1 MNKLNTTGYSSIN
14 HKDLIYIFNPYSS
27 GTNPITNYSTDG
39 INLAEIF
46 QPYTEG
52 NIKAR
57 AIENYLYNEVD
68 LNTIF
73 ENLVTNNVT
82 DYNPFSNSTNVTNY
96 TYNIFNVSGIFTLE
110 QSVSNAHILVI
121 GGGGG
126 INMLLQNTDQN
137 TDQNSNQPR
146 YEGSGGNSIMLGP
159 VSLNAGTYTISIGY
173 GSKTGTSG
181 ESSSISGP
189 ENFNTLIATG
199 GEFGSE
205 NGNSSNTQY
214 TFQDGTNTT
223 FNFGE
228 KGSLDNIN
236 FTFNDITYNIGSGG
250 NIESS
255 CGNDG
260 IVIIYYPTSQ

>member
-1 MNKLNTTGYSSIN
+1 MNQIKTTGYSSVN
-14 HKDLIYIFNPYSS
+14 QKDLIYIFKPYSS
-27 GTNPITNYSTDG
+27 GTNPITKYSSEG

-68 LNTIF
+68 DLNTIF

-82 DYNPFSNSTNVTNY
+82 DYNPFSSSTSVTSY
-96 TYNIFNVSGIFTLE
+96 TYNIFNVSGTFTLE

-126 INMLLQNTDQN
+126 INMLQNTEQNTDQN
-137 TDQNSNQPR
+137 TIQPR
-146 YEGSGGNSIMLGP
+146 YEGSGGNSITLGP

-173 GSKTGTSG
+173 GNKTGTSG

-199 GEFGSE
+199 GECGSE
-205 NGNSSNTQY
+205 NSNSSNTQY
-214 TFQDGTNTT
+214 SFQDGTNTT
-223 FNFGE
+223 FNFGG

-236 FTFNDITYNIGSGG
+236 FAFNDITYNVGSGG
-250 NIESS
+250 NVENC

-260 IVIIYYPTSQ
+260 IAIIYYPTSQ

>member
-1 MNKLNTTGYSSIN
+1 MNQIKTTGYSSVN
-14 HKDLIYIFNPYSS
+14 QKDLIYIFKPYSS
-27 GTNPITNYSTDG
+27 GTNPITKYSTEG

-57 AIENYLYNEVD
+57 AIENYLYNNVD

-82 DYNPFSNSTNVTNY
+82 DYNPFSSSTSVTSY
-96 TYNIFNVSGIFTLE
+96 TYNIFNVSGTFTLE

-126 INMLLQNTDQN
+126 GGGGGGINTDQN
-137 TDQNSNQPR
+137 NQPH
-146 YEGSGGNSIMLGP
+146 YEGSGGNSITLGP
-159 VSLNAGTYTISIGY
+159 ISLNAGTYTISIGY
-173 GSKTGTSG
+173 GNKHGTSG

-199 GEFGSE
+199 GECGSE

-214 TFQDGTNTT
+214 IFQDGTNTT

-236 FTFNDITYNIGSGG
+236 FAFNDITYNIGSGG

>member
-1 MNKLNTTGYSSIN
+1 MSQIKTTGYSSVN
-14 HKDLIYIFNPYSS
+14 YKDLIYIFKPYSS
-27 GTNPITNYSTDG
+27 GTNPITKYSTEG

-68 LNTIF
+68 DLNTIF

-82 DYNPFSNSTNVTNY
+82 DYNPFSSSTSVTSY

-110 QSVSNAHILVI
+110 QSVSNAHILI
-121 GGGGG
+121 IGGGGGGGGGG
-126 INMLLQNTDQN
+126 INTDQN
-137 TDQNSNQPR
+137 NQPH
-146 YEGSGGNSIMLGP
+146 YEGSGGNSITLGP
-159 VSLNAGTYTISIGY
+159 ISLNAGTYTISIGY

-199 GEFGSE
+199 GECGSE

-214 TFQDGTNTT
+214 IFQDGTNTT

-236 FTFNDITYNIGSGG
+236 FAFNDITYNIGSGG
-250 NIESS
+250 NVVSR

>member
-1 MNKLNTTGYSSIN
+1 MNKLNTTGYVSIN
-14 HKDLIYIFNPYSS
+14 YKDLIYIFKPYSS
-27 GTNPITNYSTDG
+27 GTNPITKYSTEG

-68 LNTIF
+68 DLNTIF

-82 DYNPFSNSTNVTNY
+82 DYNPFSSSTSVTSY

-110 QSVSNAHILVI
+110 QSVSNAHILI
-121 GGGGG
+121 IGGGGGGGGGG
-126 INMLLQNTDQN
+126 INTDQN
-137 TDQNSNQPR
+137 NQLR
-146 YEGSGGNSIMLGP
+146 YEGSGGNSISLGP

-173 GSKTGTSG
+173 GNKTGTSG

-199 GEFGSE
+199 GECGSE
-205 NGNSSNTQY
+205 NSNSSNTQY
-214 TFQDGTNTT
+214 SFQDGTNTT

-236 FTFNDITYNIGSGG
+236 FAFNDITYNIGSGG
-250 NIESS
+250 NVVSR

>member
-1 MNKLNTTGYSSIN
+1 MNQIKTTGYSSVN
-14 HKDLIYIFNPYSS
+14 QKDLIYIFKPYSS
-27 GTNPITNYSTDG
+27 GTNPITKYSSEG

-57 AIENYLYNEVD
+57 AIENYLYNNVD

-82 DYNPFSNSTNVTNY
+82 DYNPFSSSTSVTSY
-96 TYNIFNVSGIFTLE
+96 TYNIFNVSGTFTLE

-126 INMLLQNTDQN
+126 GGGGINTDQN
-137 TDQNSNQPR
+137 NQLR
-146 YEGSGGNSIMLGP
+146 YEGSGGNSISLGP

-173 GSKTGTSG
+173 GNKTETSG

-199 GEFGSE
+199 GECGSE
-205 NGNSSNTQY
+205 NSNSSNTQY
-214 TFQDGTNTT
+214 SFQDGTNTT
-223 FNFGE
+223 FNFGG

-236 FTFNDITYNIGSGG
+236 FAFNDITYNVGSGG
-250 NIESS
+250 NVENC

-260 IVIIYYPTSQ
+260 IAIIYYPTSQ

>member
-14 HKDLIYIFNPYSS
+14 QKDLIYIFKPYSS
-27 GTNPITNYSTDG
+27 GTNPITKYSSDG

-57 AIENYLYNEVD
+57 AIENYLYNDVD

-73 ENLVTNNVT
+73 ENLVTNNIT
-82 DYNPFSNSTNVTNY
+82 DYNPFSSSTTVTSY
-96 TYNIFNVSGIFTLE
+96 TYNIFNVSGTFTLE

-126 INMLLQNTDQN
+126 INMLQNNEQNTSQ
-137 TDQNSNQPR
+137 TSNQPR
-146 YEGSGGNSIMLGP
+146 YEGSGGNSITLGP

-181 ESSSISGP
+181 ESTSITGP
-189 ENFNTLIATG
+189 EDFNTLIATG
-199 GEFGSE
+199 GESGSE
-205 NGNSSNTQY
+205 NSNSSNTQY

-236 FTFNDITYNIGSGG
+236 FAFNDIIYNIGSGG

-260 IVIIYYPTSQ
+260 AVIIYYPTSQ

>member
-1 MNKLNTTGYSSIN
+1 MSQIKTTGYVSKQS
-14 HKDLIYIFNPYSS
+14 KDLIYIFKHYSS
-27 GTNPITNYSTDG
+27 GTNPITKYSSEG

-57 AIENYLYNEVD
+57 AIENYFYEDAD

-82 DYNPFSNSTNVTNY
+82 NYNPFSSSTSVTNY
-96 TYNIFNVSGIFTLE
+96 TYNIFNVSGTFTLE

-126 INMLLQNTDQN
+126 INTDQN
-137 TDQNSNQPR
+137 NNQLR
-146 YEGSGGNSIMLGP
+146 YEGSGGNSITLGP

-173 GSKTGTSG
+173 GNKTGSSG

-199 GEFGSE
+199 GECGSE

-214 TFQDGTNTT
+214 SFQDETNTT

-236 FTFNDITYNIGSGG
+236 FAFNDITYNIGSGG

-260 IVIIYYPTSQ
+260 VVIIYYPTSQ

>member
-1 MNKLNTTGYSSIN
+1 MSQIKTTGYSSVN
-14 HKDLIYIFNPYSS
+14 YKDLIYIFKPYSS
-27 GTNPITNYSTDG
+27 GTNPITKYSTEG

-57 AIENYLYNEVD
+57 AIENYLYNNVD

-82 DYNPFSNSTNVTNY
+82 DYNPFSSSTSVTSY

-126 INMLLQNTDQN
+126 INMLQTNDQN
-137 TDQNSNQPR
+137 TDQSR
-146 YEGSGGNSIMLGP
+146 YEGFGGNSITLGP

-173 GSKTGTSG
+173 GNKTGTSG

-199 GEFGSE
+199 GECGSE
-205 NGNSSNTQY
+205 NSNSSNTQY
-214 TFQDGTNTT
+214 SFQDGTNTT
-223 FNFGE
+223 FNFGG

-236 FTFNDITYNIGSGG
+236 FAFNDITYNVGSGG
-250 NIESS
+250 NVENC

-260 IVIIYYPTSQ
+260 IAIIYYPTSQ

>member
-1 MNKLNTTGYSSIN
+1 MSQIKTTGYSSVN
-14 HKDLIYIFNPYSS
+14 HKDLVYIFKPYLS
-27 GTNPITNYSTDG
+27 GTNPITKYSSEG

-68 LNTIF
+68 DLNTIF

-82 DYNPFSNSTNVTNY
+82 NYNPFSSSTSVTSY
-96 TYNIFNVSGIFTLE
+96 TYNIFNVSGTFTLE

-126 INMLLQNTDQN
+126 GGGGINTDQN
-137 TDQNSNQPR
+137 NQLR
-146 YEGSGGNSIMLGP
+146 YEGSGGNSITLGP

-173 GSKTGTSG
+173 GNKTEISG

-189 ENFNTLIATG
+189 EDFNTLIATG
-199 GEFGSE
+199 GECGSE

-236 FTFNDITYNIGSGG
+236 FAFNDITYNIGSGG

>member
-1 MNKLNTTGYSSIN
+1 MNQIKTTGYSSVN
-14 HKDLIYIFNPYSS
+14 QKDLIYIFKPYSS
-27 GTNPITNYSTDG
+27 GTNPITKYSSEG

-68 LNTIF
+68 DLNTIF

-82 DYNPFSNSTNVTNY
+82 DYNPFSSSTSVTSY
-96 TYNIFNVSGIFTLE
+96 TYNIFNVSGTFTLE

-126 INMLLQNTDQN
+126 GGGGGGINTDQN
-137 TDQNSNQPR
+137 NQLR
-146 YEGSGGNSIMLGP
+146 YEGSGGNSISLGP

-173 GSKTGTSG
+173 GNKTGTSG

-199 GEFGSE
+199 GECGSE
-205 NGNSSNTQY
+205 NSNSSNTQY
-214 TFQDGTNTT
+214 SFQDGTNTT
-223 FNFGE
+223 FNFGG

-236 FTFNDITYNIGSGG
+236 FAFNDITYNVGSGG
-250 NIESS
+250 NVENC

-260 IVIIYYPTSQ
+260 IAIIYYPTSQ

>member
-1 MNKLNTTGYSSIN
+1 MSQIKTTGYLSVN
-14 HKDLIYIFNPYSS
+14 HKDLVYIFKPYSS
-27 GTNPITNYSTDG
+27 GTNPITKYSSEG

-68 LNTIF
+68 DLNTIF

-82 DYNPFSNSTNVTNY
+82 DYNPFSSSTNVTSY

-126 INMLLQNTDQN
+126 INILQTSEQNTDQ
-137 TDQNSNQPR
+137 PH
-146 YEGSGGNSIMLGP
+146 YEGSGGNSITLGP

-173 GSKTGTSG
+173 GSKIGTSG

-189 ENFNTLIATG
+189 EDFNTLIATG
-199 GEFGSE
+199 GECGSE
-205 NGNSSNTQY
+205 NSSSSTTQY

-250 NIESS
+250 NIECS

>member
-1 MNKLNTTGYSSIN
+1 MSQIKTTGYSSVN
-14 HKDLIYIFNPYSS
+14 HKDLIYIFKPYSS
-27 GTNPITNYSTDG
+27 GTNPITKYSTEG

-68 LNTIF
+68 DLNTIF

-82 DYNPFSNSTNVTNY
+82 DYNPFSSSTSVTSY
-96 TYNIFNVSGIFTLE
+96 TYNIFNVSGTFTLE

-126 INMLLQNTDQN
+126 GGGGGGINTDQN
-137 TDQNSNQPR
+137 NQLR
-146 YEGSGGNSIMLGP
+146 YEGSGGNSISLGP

-173 GSKTGTSG
+173 GNKTGTSG

-199 GEFGSE
+199 GECGSE
-205 NGNSSNTQY
+205 NSNSSNTQY
-214 TFQDGTNTT
+214 SFQDGTNTT
-223 FNFGE
+223 FNFGG

-236 FTFNDITYNIGSGG
+236 FAFNDITYNIGSGG